1 MKVRPKLPEKKV
13 NDQEFDQSLMNTR
26 KFCNSLRQKGHAMV
40 LKLSWGVEEISRI
53 KYVGQP
59 KALQDL
65 LNLQKSS
72 KIS

>member
-1 MKVRPKLPEKKV
+1 
-13 NDQEFDQSLMNTR
+13 
-26 KFCNSLRQKGHAMV
+26 MV

-72 KIS
+72 KIY